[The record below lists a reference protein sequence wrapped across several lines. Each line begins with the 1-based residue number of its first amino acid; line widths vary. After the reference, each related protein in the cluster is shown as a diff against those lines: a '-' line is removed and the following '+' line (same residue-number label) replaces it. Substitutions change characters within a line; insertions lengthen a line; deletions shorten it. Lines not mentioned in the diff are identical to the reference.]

1 MGYDEEEKDK
11 WLRRRVTV
19 NRKEV
24 IFEYI
29 MAQNVPKLTKDIK
42 SQIGHFKRSN
52 SVLSTEETF
61 TTKEYRKAEQK
72 KIPTFKKYTACNRL
86 FSSNLK

>member
-1 MGYDEEEKDK
+1 MGYDEEEMDK

-42 SQIGHFKRSN
+42 SQKQKTRTLARIN
-52 SVLSTEETF
+52 
-61 TTKEYRKAEQK
+61 AK
-72 KIPTFKKYTACNRL
+72 KIT
-86 FSSNLK
+86 FSSLYGGPTENQR

>member
-11 WLRRRVTV
+11 WLRRRVTM

-29 MAQNVPKLTKDIK
+29 MAQNVPKLTKDNK
-42 SQIGHFKRSN
+42 SQMCDIMIATDLKSKGLEKIKINNQRVAEVIGNEGNGVSN
-52 SVLSTEETF
+52 ELLTL
-61 TTKEYRKAEQK
+61 AD
-72 KIPTFKKYTACNRL
+72 
-86 FSSNLK
+86 

>member
-11 WLRRRVTV
+11 WLRRRVTM

-42 SQIGHFKRSN
+42 SQIQKTRTLASIN
-52 SVLSTEETF
+52 
-61 TTKEYRKAEQK
+61 AK
-72 KIPTFKKYTACNRL
+72 KIT
-86 FSSNLK
+86 FSSLQGGPTENQR

>member
-42 SQIGHFKRSN
+42 SQKQKTRTLASEQIFQN
-52 SVLSTEETF
+52 CEEKGF
-61 TTKEYRKAEQK
+61 
-72 KIPTFKKYTACNRL
+72 PTL
-86 FSSNLK
+86 FVTIDS